1 MTSKVTD
8 FGKAIQSL
16 AAGNLR
22 ATRNARTPFDINS
35 AFGKFG
41 MTFADG
47 GLGGQIEK

>member
-1 MTSKVTD
+1 MTNKVTG
-8 FGKAIQSL
+8 FGKAIQNL

-41 MTFADG
+41 MSFADG
-47 GLGGQIEK
+47 GFSDQNEK